1 MLFFFLMIR
10 RPPRSTLFP
19 YTTLFRSPRPPRLDV
34 LLVDPVVADQRVR
47 HRHDLPSIRRV
58 GQNLL
63 IPLHRR
69 IEDHLSPGFPQRAE
83 GLPAEDAAVAEQD
96 RKSTRLNSSHGY
108 ISYAVFCLKKKN
120 HDQSDADAGR
130 HE

>member
-83 GLPAEDAAVAEQD
+83 GLPAEDAAVAEHEPGRIHGRTTWSSLTD
-96 RKSTRLNSSHGY
+96 SPRLRLRLAPRPR
-108 ISYAVFCLKKKN
+108 AVQRL
-120 HDQSDADAGR
+120 AR
-130 HE
+130 